1 MWNEKY
7 GRNFLKNKNINN
19 QRIYSCSI
27 FVCYDSHGFFS
38 LKPLFC
44 VQQMMWKYLLFTLIH
59 VLIYDS
65 WEEKAWKPKE
75 PRQVSRHWDQPGLLS
90 QPSSVSTHNLLSP
103 LCRLSFSSS
112 SQGFHNIFIYLVS
125 CGNFAWQGVCYHA
138 FWHSN
143 PLSLWVLSWQRVLHN
158 VKQLILICL
167 HLVLCRDARA
177 ALQSYLIF
185 KLSV

>member
-1 MWNEKY
+1 MLYICLLWLSWLFFFKTSSFAFRKWCE
-7 GRNFLKNKNINN
+7 NIFYLPKDIHMMAGKRKHES
-19 QRIYSCSI
+19 QRSPEGFPGTGTSLGYSPI
-27 FVCYDSHGFFS
+27 PHLMD
-38 LKPLFC
+38 P
-44 VQQMMWKYLLFTLIH
+44 
-59 VLIYDS
+59 
-65 WEEKAWKPKE
+65 
-75 PRQVSRHWDQPGLLS
+75 
-90 QPSSVSTHNLLSP
+90 HNLLSS
-103 LCRLSFSSS
+103 LCSLSFSSF

-143 PLSLWVLSWQRVLHN
+143 PLSFWVLSWQRVVHG

-177 ALQSYLIF
+177 VLQSYLIF